1 MKTVSLHRRWRGWR
15 GTRVWLRSPSRAA
28 ALLRS
33 EQNGAGAREAGLL
46 AWLVLMYE
54 RDEPEAERLARAA
67 LERSGEQR
75 YAIATL
81 ATLMLRRGD
90 HDAAIELLE
99 QTRERYPEIVWY
111 DLTLAD
117 ALVEAGR
124 VAEAERLLEQSARK
138 PSLRRHAL
146 KRLSG
151 LALERGDRESA
162 RKLFEQLVALAPD
175 HLVYASDYV
184 TVGRLQLEAGDRE
197 TARRTW
203 HEGAEYYPRNSDLR
217 ELLSEHFDEHP
228 TSEPRIKPVSE
239 EAVGAQRIPVR
250 TPFISPRTGVAEVI
264 DAATATRRRPGDVL
278 AVAESAVAAGQGRI
292 LPLELVEAG
301 PLARFLSG
309 FVGSAGPLHSPEGMQ
324 GAIMEAGR
332 PRVVLGTAAAAVGRL
347 LGRRGWFYRVAGP
360 ATAMIDDVA
369 ACTPPH
375 DHHVIFGP
383 GSPGV
388 AEGLAA
394 GIGWPVA
401 IVDANHQT
409 GAWVVDASAGV
420 DRDWL
425 ARALADNPAGNED
438 EQTPVVLVRPL
449 NPGG

>member
-1 MKTVSLHRRWRGWR
+1 MKSVSPYRRWRGWR
-15 GTRVWLRSPSRAA
+15 ARRVWLRSPSRAA

-33 EQNGAGAREAGLL
+33 EQQSGGAREAGLL

-54 RDEPEAERLARAA
+54 RDDAEAEQLARAA
-67 LERSGEQR
+67 LERPGEQR

-90 HDAAIELLE
+90 HDGAIELLE

-117 ALVEAGR
+117 ALAEGGR
-124 VAEAERLLEQSARK
+124 TAEAERLLEQSARR

-151 LALERGDRESA
+151 LALERGDREAA
-162 RKLFEQLVALAPD
+162 RELFEQLVALAPD
-175 HLVYASDYV
+175 YLVYASDHV
-184 TVGRLQLEAGDRE
+184 TVGRLQLEDGDRE
-197 TARRTW
+197 TARETW
-203 HEGAEYYPRNSDLR
+203 REGARIYPRNGELR
-217 ELLSEHFDEHP
+217 ELLSEHFGERP
-228 TSEPRIKPVSE
+228 ASEPRIKPVSE

-250 TPFISPRTGVAEVI
+250 TPFISPRTGVVDVI
-264 DAATATRRRPGDVL
+264 DSATADLREPGDVL

-292 LPLELVEAG
+292 LPLELVDPG

-309 FVGSAGPLHSPEGMQ
+309 FVGSAGPLHSPEGMH

-332 PRVVLGTAAAAVGRL
+332 PRVVLATVAAAIGRL
-347 LGRRGWFYRVAGP
+347 LKRRGWFYRVAGP

-375 DHHVIFGP
+375 DHHLIFGP
-383 GSPGV
+383 GAPGV

-409 GAWVVDASAGV
+409 GAWVVDASKGI

-449 NPGG
+449 NRRP